1 MKVLVFCERLAPP
14 FDEGIRNVAINLLR
28 ELRDAGHSAQAVTV
42 DGAACPELGL
52 SNLDGVNRAL
62 FSRRLL
68 RSIRAF
74 APDRVC
80 YIPTASMTSAAF
92 LRNGMLGLISNGAPV
107 TMIVLQPRRLAWW
120 GRIVCGLRPPDLVL
134 AFSSSTAALLSH
146 LGTRVVRT
154 TVGVD
159 ARRFSP
165 LDRERRERLKAE
177 LGTPGDRRVVLHVGH
192 LNRQRNLEPLKTL
205 QRLDQVQVL
214 LLASSARQDA
224 DLTDELLGAG
234 VRIIQG
240 QAPPVEL
247 VYGLSDLYVFT
258 SPTPSIPER
267 SSAIDLPLSV
277 FEAMACDLPVV
288 TTRFGGLTDLF
299 GEAPGFRYL
308 SNPFDDSE
316 WRKKVGDALQEDRG
330 NNRQKVLPYTWA
342 GLAKAAL
349 GVRNE

>member
-62 FSRRLL
+62 FSRRLTL
-68 RSIRAF
+68 SIRAF

-146 LGTRVVRT
+146 LGTRVVRA

-165 LDRERRERLKAE
+165 LDRERRDRLKAE
-177 LGTPGDRRVVLHVGH
+177 LGIPGDRRVVLHVGH
-192 LNRQRNLEPLKTL
+192 LNRQRNLEPLKAL
-205 QRLDQVQVL
+205 QRLDQLQVL
-214 LLASSARQDA
+214 LLASSARRDA
-224 DLTDELLGAG
+224 DLTDELQAAG

-258 SPTPSIPER
+258 SSTPGIPER

-316 WRKKVGDALQEDRG
+316 WRKKVSDALQEDRG
-330 NNRQKVLPYTWA
+330 NNRQKVLRYTWA
-342 GLAKAAL
+342 RLAKAAL